1 MRCLFSTTH
10 DVIFFRLCFCC
21 RADAASAI
29 KTNDGINFQ
38 LVGIS
43 SNFAENVRF
52 NRALHSRAIPERY
65 QGTMLERPRK
75 SAARKLPRPRLGT
88 RAREPRVSLWFSI
101 ESLNRLATKAG
112 YSLQKPSL
120 SGTGAAEP
128 RTTTDARSSWLWRS
142 FIVLVLAPL
151 ITSSIYFGFLASDQ
165 FGSEMR
171 FAVRGATEVLPGS
184 DALAASGLGALTALN
199 SNQDAYIVADYI
211 ASRSMIDDL
220 PKEIDLRA
228 IYSKPGIDR
237 WAEFV
242 ASGAAEDL
250 LRYWRGMVRTSVE
263 AASGIVTVTVITFS
277 REDSVR
283 VATAI
288 RARCDIVANQLLNR
302 VRHDAVARANAEVK
316 TAMAQLSARQASLEQ
331 FRNARMQIDPLALAR
346 SLGETITTLR
356 RDLVGVEVKLDTAKA
371 SLNSDAPQ
379 IKMLAANRQILSD
392 QIAAL
397 ESRITGTNLASPTA
411 SVALAEYDKLDIEK
425 SLAEQAAVLAE
436 RMLDN
441 TKVDANRHHIYLVA
455 IEDPTVPQSPI
466 APRRAHMILLI
477 SLGAL
482 SFWSLIAVTAANVR
496 DHTI

>member
-1 MRCLFSTTH
+1 
-10 DVIFFRLCFCC
+10 
-21 RADAASAI
+21 
-29 KTNDGINFQ
+29 
-38 LVGIS
+38 
-43 SNFAENVRF
+43 
-52 NRALHSRAIPERY
+52 
-65 QGTMLERPRK
+65 
-75 SAARKLPRPRLGT
+75 
-88 RAREPRVSLWFSI
+88 
-101 ESLNRLATKAG
+101 
-112 YSLQKPSL
+112 
-120 SGTGAAEP
+120 
-128 RTTTDARSSWLWRS
+128 
-142 FIVLVLAPL
+142 
-151 ITSSIYFGFLASDQ
+151 
-165 FGSEMR
+165 MR

-263 AASGIVTVTVITFS
+263 AASGIVTVTVMTFS

-379 IKMLAANRQILSD
+379 IKML
-392 QIAAL
+392 
-397 ESRITGTNLASPTA
+397 TGANLASPTA

>member
-1 MRCLFSTTH
+1 
-10 DVIFFRLCFCC
+10 
-21 RADAASAI
+21 
-29 KTNDGINFQ
+29 
-38 LVGIS
+38 
-43 SNFAENVRF
+43 
-52 NRALHSRAIPERY
+52 
-65 QGTMLERPRK
+65 MLERPQK
-75 SAARKLPRPRLGT
+75 PVARKLPRPRFAA
-88 RAREPRVSLWFSI
+88 RAPGGSLWFSI
-101 ESLNRLATKAG
+101 ESLNRLAIKAG
-112 YSLQKPSL
+112 RSLQKPTL
-120 SGTGAAEP
+120 PGIGVTEAAIATEV
-128 RTTTDARSSWLWRS
+128 RSSWLWRS

-151 ITSSIYFGFLASDQ
+151 VTSCIHFGFLASDQ

-171 FAVRGATEVLPGS
+171 FAVRGATEALPGS
-184 DALAASGLGALTALN
+184 DALAASGLGTLTSLN
-199 SNQDAYIVADYI
+199 SNQDVYMIADYI

-220 PKEIDLRA
+220 AKEIDLGA

-237 WAEFV
+237 WAGLG
-242 ASGAAEDL
+242 ASRAAEDQ
-250 LRYWRGMVRTSVE
+250 LRYWRSMVQTSVE
-263 AASGIVTVTVITFS
+263 AASGIVTVTVKTFS

-288 RARCDIVANQLLNR
+288 RVRCDLVANQLLSRARN
-302 VRHDAVARANAEVK
+302 DAVERAEAEVK
-316 TAMAQLSARQASLEQ
+316 TAMAQLLARQASLEQ
-331 FRNARMQIDPLALAR
+331 FRNVRMQIDPLAAAR

-356 RDLVGVEVKLDTAKA
+356 RDLIDVEVKLDTAKA
-371 SLNSDAPQ
+371 SLDSDAPQ

-397 ESRITGTNLASPTA
+397 EARITGANHISPTA
-411 SVALAEYDKLDIEK
+411 SAALAEYDKLDVEK

-441 TKVDANRHHIYLVA
+441 ARADANRHHIYLVA

-482 SFWSLIAVTAANVR
+482 SFWSLIAVIAANVR

>member
-1 MRCLFSTTH
+1 
-10 DVIFFRLCFCC
+10 
-21 RADAASAI
+21 
-29 KTNDGINFQ
+29 
-38 LVGIS
+38 
-43 SNFAENVRF
+43 
-52 NRALHSRAIPERY
+52 
-65 QGTMLERPRK
+65 MLEMPQE
-75 SAARKLPRPRLGT
+75 SAARNLPRPRFGT
-88 RAREPRVSLWFSI
+88 RARDSRVSLWFSI
-101 ESLNRLATKAG
+101 ESLNRLATKSG
-112 YSLQKPSL
+112 HSLQKPSL
-120 SGTGAAEP
+120 SGTGAAE
-128 RTTTDARSSWLWRS
+128 TTAGTDAQSSWLWRS

-151 ITSSIYFGFLASDQ
+151 ITSSIYFGFLASNQ

-184 DALAASGLGALTALN
+184 DALAASGLGILTSLN
-199 SNQDAYIVADYI
+199 SNQDLYIVADYI
-211 ASRSMIDDL
+211 DSRSMIDDL
-220 PKEIDLRA
+220 SKEIDLSA
-228 IYSKPGIDR
+228 IYSKPRIDL
-237 WAEFV
+237 WARFV
-242 ASGAAEDL
+242 PSRAAEDM
-250 LRYWRGMVRTSVE
+250 LRYWRTMVHTSVD
-263 AASGIVTVTVITFS
+263 AASGLVTVTVKTFS

-288 RARCDIVANQLLNR
+288 RTRCDIVANQLLNR
-302 VRHDAVARANAEVK
+302 LRHDAIARAKAEVK
-316 TAMAQLSARQASLEQ
+316 AAMAQLSARQASLEQ

-356 RDLVGVEVKLDTAKA
+356 RDLIGLEVELDTAKA
-371 SLNSDAPQ
+371 SLDSDAPQ

-397 ESRITGTNLASPTA
+397 EARITGANLNSPTA
-411 SVALAEYDKLDIEK
+411 SAVLAEYDKLDVEK

-441 TKVDANRHHIYLVA
+441 TQAEANRHHIYLVA

-482 SFWSLIAVTAANVR
+482 SCWSLIAVIAANVR